1 MITANWNY
9 EVGNYR
15 FDSSGRWMNLT
26 NQRWKV
32 MLSDSK
38 LQKLLKTYPE
48 IGRYLRTAPKKF
60 WPILLPD
67 EITDYADFAAAL
79 AVQRR
84 NEEERTYVMNL
95 QRKYKLPL
103 RPCDSVKRTM
113 IMARIK
119 HLKKRGRFQ
128 FRRKSGYRGNLPID
142 PLE

>member
-1 MITANWNY
+1 
-9 EVGNYR
+9 
-15 FDSSGRWMNLT
+15 
-26 NQRWKV
+26 

-128 FRRKSGYRGNLPID
+128 FRRKTGYRGNLPID